1 MEIAKKVEAK
11 RDGIKKIKKLYSEPD
26 TIPDEIK
33 NQITKKVKEKK
44 VGLLNIYKS
53 PSDVITLEN
62 VQRWGGIQVV
72 KGFLGIPIVPG
83 R

>member
-44 VGLLNIYKS
+44 S
-53 PSDVITLEN
+53 CITKYL
-62 VQRWGGIQVV
+62 
-72 KGFLGIPIVPG
+72 
-83 R
+83 